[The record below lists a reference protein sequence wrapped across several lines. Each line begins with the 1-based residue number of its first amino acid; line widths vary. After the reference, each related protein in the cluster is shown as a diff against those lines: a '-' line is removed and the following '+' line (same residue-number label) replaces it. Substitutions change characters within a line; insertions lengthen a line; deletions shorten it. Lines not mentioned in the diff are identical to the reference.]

1 MLYRNH
7 IPIIHKPYTIIGCS
21 QESLENLTLKQLID
35 FLRKVESSK
44 VLARTKSLYIKKNLT
59 NTEMLDSVV
68 EIHNPKIN
76 QS

>member
-1 MLYRNH
+1 MKQRVLQLGANH
-7 IPIIHKPYTIIGCS
+7 SETVV
-21 QESLENLTLKQLID
+21 EVRLENLTLKQLID
-35 FLRKVESSK
+35 FLRKVETSK

-68 EIHNPKIN
+68 EIHNPKLT

>member
-7 IPIIHKPYTIIGCS
+7 IPIIHTRYNVIGCC
-21 QESLENLTLKQLID
+21 QEYLENLTLKVLIN

-59 NTEMLDSVV
+59 NTEMLDSAVI
-68 EIHNPKIN
+68 IHNPKLTQI
-76 QS
+76 